1 MGLAAAATREHLD
14 IYSAFI
20 HQRQPMLPKIVEPLL
35 DFTSIEPART
45 LSDVLSV

>member
-1 MGLAAAATREHLD
+1 VGLAAAATREHLD

-35 DFTSIEPART
+35 DFTSTEPART